1 MNYKTGDSNHY
12 QKELEV
18 RFGTKGKY
26 INKHQYDN
34 VLRKLQSM
42 NFYPMSMNGEHLLRI
57 MNQYDPNH
65 KQITNIRTEIRNLE
79 NIQYYCKHNRLPE
92 KKEVLVF
99 QKNSK

>member
-1 MNYKTGDSNHY
+1 
-12 QKELEV
+12 
-18 RFGTKGKY
+18 
-26 INKHQYDN
+26 
-34 VLRKLQSM
+34 M

-99 QKNSK
+99 QKKFKMKLKKAMGTELSLSIGLLGQELI